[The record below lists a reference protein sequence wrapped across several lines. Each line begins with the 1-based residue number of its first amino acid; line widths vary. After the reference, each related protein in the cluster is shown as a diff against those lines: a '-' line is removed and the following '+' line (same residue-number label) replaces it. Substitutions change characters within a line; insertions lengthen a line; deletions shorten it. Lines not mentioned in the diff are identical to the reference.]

1 MYYMEKKCVVLQELY
16 HLEISL
22 SYHIGNVK
30 KQMPIE
36 SISKKQK
43 IVSKC
48 RLLMLHD
55 SCTIGDYDL
64 NTEGMAWLC
73 LSYFLISDGFL
84 DFLRQVTQPDPIYFC
99 YVLICRGSSFDNCLF
114 SNQKTEKEKEILKRM
129 LSSINF

>member
-1 MYYMEKKCVVLQELY
+1 MCLKSYARYSLYGEVIRHVLHGKKCVVLQELY

-84 DFLRQVTQPDPIYFC
+84 DFLRT
-99 YVLICRGSSFDNCLF
+99 SH
-114 SNQKTEKEKEILKRM
+114 TT
-129 LSSINF
+129 